1 MSYSPISHI
10 ERNKVIIIPDT
21 HDEDTDLMFLKRE
34 CLKSFGFG
42 NNVSL
47 SVIFQKFDIDWDSF
61 VDLDDDCYL
70 EHKDKLRLI
79 VTPQLHDSSVPSETN
94 GPSFQDSDVKVL

>member
-1 MSYSPISHI
+1 MM
-10 ERNKVIIIPDT
+10 KT
-21 HDEDTDLMFLKRE
+21 QTLCFQRE

-79 VTPQLHDSSVPSETN
+79 VTPQLHDCSVPSETN
-94 GPSFQDSDVKVL
+94 GPSFQYSDVKVL